1 MTSKTILSLFDY
13 SGNWSKPYRDAG
25 YIVQQ
30 IDIKIGLDIF
40 EFDYQKVPE
49 VYGILAAPPCTH
61 FSLSGSRFFNQKDSD
76 GRTAEAIE
84 LVDKMLEIINFY
96 DSLGSLKFW
105 AVENPMSRIHKLV
118 PELGP
123 VRYRFHPYHHG
134 DPWQK
139 MTWLWGNFNI
149 PERHEV
155 ENTQGRVIWK
165 VGGASEQTK
174 EFRSMTPA
182 GFAND
187 FFEANQ

>member
-1 MTSKTILSLFDY
+1 MSNKVILSLFDY
-13 SGNWSKPYRDAG
+13 SGNWSKPYKDSG
-25 YIVQQ
+25 YEVHQ
-30 IDIKIGLDIF
+30 IDIKLGSDIF
-40 EFDYQKVPE
+40 DFDYQEFPE

-61 FSLSGSRFFNQKDSD
+61 FSLSGSRFFKEKDAD
-76 GRTAEAIE
+76 GRTAEAVD
-84 LVDKMLEIINFY
+84 LVLKVMEIVNFY
-96 DSLGSLKFW
+96 KSVDTLKFW
-105 AVENPMSRIHKLV
+105 VVENPMSRIHKLI

-123 VRYRFHPYHHG
+123 VQYKFHPYHHG

-139 MTWLWGNFNI
+139 MTWLWGDFNT

-182 GFAND
+182 GFARD